1 MFGFGKKKKLQE
13 FESILSQLGNITATR
28 ANQYVEDNRQKIMSA
43 FSRGLD
49 PLSAVGYIAET
60 EMERL
65 QIAHQLKEPELAN
78 ELNIFCIQC

>member
-1 MFGFGKKKKLQE
+1 
-13 FESILSQLGNITATR
+13 
-28 ANQYVEDNRQKIMSA
+28 MSA